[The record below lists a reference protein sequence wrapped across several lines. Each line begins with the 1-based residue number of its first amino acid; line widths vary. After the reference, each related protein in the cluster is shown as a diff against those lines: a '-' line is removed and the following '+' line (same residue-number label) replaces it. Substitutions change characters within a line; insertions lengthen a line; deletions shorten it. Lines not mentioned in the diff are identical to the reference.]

1 MNRRQFISAVAAGTA
16 ATMIPAAQS
25 SHAANS
31 TEKKARTKI
40 KAIAFDAFPIFD
52 PRPVFALTAKLF
64 PDKGVELGKI
74 WRTRQFEYTW
84 LRVAGH
90 HYQDFWKVTEDAL
103 VFAADSLKLKLT
115 TAQRQQ
121 LMQAY
126 LNLQAWPDVKPAL
139 EQFKNNNIKLAFF
152 SNMTPTMLQA
162 GITNSNL
169 DGFFDF
175 ILSTDAAKTYKPDP
189 LAYQLGPDA
198 FKLKKEEIV
207 FTAFAGWDAA
217 GAKWFGY
224 PTFWLNRLGFPNE
237 RLYAVADASGSHMA
251 ELSRYVNHLNG
262 S

>member
-1 MNRRQFISAVAAGTA
+1 MNRRQFIGTLAAGTA
-16 ATMIPAAQS
+16 ATIIPTARN
-25 SHAANS
+25 SHAADNAG
-31 TEKKARTKI
+31 EKARTTV

-52 PRPVFALTAKLF
+52 PRPVFSLTTKLF
-64 PDKGVELGKI
+64 PDKGAELGKI

-103 VFAADSLKLKLT
+103 VFAADSLNLKLT
-115 TAQRQQ
+115 NAQRQQ

-139 EQFKNNNIKLAFF
+139 EQLKNSDIKLAFL

-162 GITNSNL
+162 GIDNSSLN
-169 DGFFDF
+169 GFFDF
-175 ILSTDAAKTYKPDP
+175 ILSTDSVKTYKPDP
-189 LAYQLGPDA
+189 QAYQLGPDA
-198 FKLKKEEIV
+198 FKLRKEEIV

-224 PTFWLNRLGFPNE
+224 PTFWLNRLAFPSE
-237 RLYAVADASGSHMA
+237 RLYAVADDSGSHME
-251 ELSRYVNHLNG
+251 ELIRYIDFLNG
-262 S
+262 A